1 MNRDANYWRR
11 RMGLPEE
18 HEGNVG
24 AGSSTSG
31 NVGAPSGTSG
41 GGSGGAT
48 PPKPVAPTKA
58 PNVSSKAGNVGSSGN
73 VGVGSTS

>member
-1 MNRDANYWRR
+1 
-11 RMGLPEE
+11 MGLPEE

-24 AGSSTSG
+24 AGTSNSG
-31 NVGAPSGTSG
+31 NVGAPSGT
-41 GGSGGAT
+41 SGGAT

-58 PNVSSKAGNVGSSGN
+58 PKTSSKTGNVGSSGN